1 MTSLRLPEALA
12 ARVDSIAQYEGMT
25 RSQVVREAIEAWCR
39 GQERKRNVD
48 RVSLLRSLVTYPG
61 SGRLDVARRS
71 KVYLRKR
78 FDAERARSR

>member
-12 ARVDSIAQYEGMT
+12 ARVDSIARHEGVT

-39 GQERKRNVD
+39 AQERKRNVD

-61 SGRLDVARRS
+61 SGRHDIARRS

-78 FDAERARSR
+78 FDAERSRSR